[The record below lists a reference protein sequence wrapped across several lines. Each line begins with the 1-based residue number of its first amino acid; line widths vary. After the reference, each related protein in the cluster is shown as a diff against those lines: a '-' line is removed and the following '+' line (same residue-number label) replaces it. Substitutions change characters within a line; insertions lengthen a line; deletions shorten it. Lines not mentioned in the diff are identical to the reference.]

1 MTAAVVVVVCK
12 VGHGLLQI
20 RRHLVGQEQFVI
32 GKEGTIAL
40 RQVLS
45 SPIVKGGGFPVLLVA
60 IGVIVIGIISAV
72 GALVVLMGSGGDN
85 VPIAVA
91 APTETPAAAESS
103 TETPAETES
112 STPYPTPAVVPTYT
126 PNPTYTPW
134 PTSTPLPT
142 PVPTYTPRPE
152 PKPTS
157 RPTATVQ
164 PGSAITGQNC
174 AAATDGTSVT
184 AWIDGNQVAAG
195 VAAGG
200 DYTLLIAQGE
210 QSFAGKLIRF
220 KIGGVEAHQTITWT
234 EGGAEILNLT
244 VGSSLQTTSTPSS
257 LDTSQFKNWTIGL
270 MTQRVPPHVVVGT
283 ATRCP
288 TQTPFPTQSCS
299 DLEGPPNYSIIID
312 QGDKSFSGRTVSFT
326 VGGYPSGTANWL
338 QGGTSNVDLEAL
350 TGLTGLPNSSIRN
363 IPISV
368 SGQRVP
374 PNVFVGTAFLDCEL
388 APVGT
393 SVSAWINGE
402 IVGTSWVEKIKS
414 VSECSQFNRSDS
426 TCVVFADVIN
436 NGDNLV
442 AVWKFSNA
450 TRSWSFF
457 VPEPEYYGM
466 NNLTTTGAGDI
477 VWVNVNNEQVFQGG
491 TLFPGWNLIS
501 LALTQ
506 ITGIATPTPIPTP
519 TPTTVPTPVPTPT
532 ATPVPTP
539 RRLMGQAYIAEDG
552 VEVTLTSL
560 NTTIVG
566 NVTSVTISYT
576 LRNTTED
583 LKDED
588 SWKLYYS
595 GGGGLPQYGFFSQM
609 LPGQTINGS
618 YTFNVQSPDVP
629 SVVAYPS
636 RFFAGTWQQGDLIWE
651 ID

>member
-91 APTETPAAAESS
+91 APTETPAA
-103 TETPAETES
+103 TES

-244 VGSSLQTTSTPSS
+244 VGSSLRTTSTPSS

-393 SVSAWINGE
+393 SISAWVDGA
-402 IVGTSWVEKIKS
+402 IVGTSWVENIESGS
-414 VSECSQFNRSDS
+414 VLPCWRTSNQSSPCE
-426 TCVVFADVIN
+426 VFDNVIAQ
-436 NGDNLV
+436 DNLV
-442 AVWKFSNA
+442 AVWRFSNA
-450 TRSWSFF
+450 DYSWSFY
-457 VPEPEYYGM
+457 VPDDAFYGI
-466 NNLTTTGAGDI
+466 NNLTLGAGDI
-477 VWVNVNNEQVFQGG
+477 VWVNIENEQGFQTG

-501 LALTQ
+501 L
-506 ITGIATPTPIPTP
+506 
-519 TPTTVPTPVPTPT
+519 
-532 ATPVPTP
+532 
-539 RRLMGQAYIAEDG
+539 
-552 VEVTLTSL
+552 
-560 NTTIVG
+560 N
-566 NVTSVTISYT
+566 
-576 LRNTTED
+576 
-583 LKDED
+583 
-588 SWKLYYS
+588 
-595 GGGGLPQYGFFSQM
+595 
-609 LPGQTINGS
+609 
-618 YTFNVQSPDVP
+618 
-629 SVVAYPS
+629 
-636 RFFAGTWQQGDLIWE
+636 
-651 ID
+651 